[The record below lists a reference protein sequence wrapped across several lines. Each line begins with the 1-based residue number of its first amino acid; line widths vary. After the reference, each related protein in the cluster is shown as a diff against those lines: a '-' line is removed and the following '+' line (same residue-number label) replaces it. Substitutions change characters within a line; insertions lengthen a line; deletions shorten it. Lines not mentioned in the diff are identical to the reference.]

1 MESLVPFILTVTG
14 TITWGLFYFIVG
26 VCYLYFFL
34 RFISGVDNE
43 DDDDDNDGGTFIPV
57 YNTNDN

>member
-1 MESLVPFILTVTG
+1 MESLVVFLLTVTS

-34 RFISGVDNE
+34 KFLSESNTD
-43 DDDDDNDGGTFIPV
+43 DDDDDNDGGTLQPV
-57 YNTNDN
+57 YNTND